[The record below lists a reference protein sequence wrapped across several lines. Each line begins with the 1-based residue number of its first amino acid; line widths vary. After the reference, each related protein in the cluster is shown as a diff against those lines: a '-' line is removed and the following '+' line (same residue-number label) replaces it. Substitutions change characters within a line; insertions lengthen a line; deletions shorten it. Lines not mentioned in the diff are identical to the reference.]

1 MNLTQKIARLEE
13 MQRAERRAYREQ
25 QNNPPSSESP
35 LPLSAGVS
43 SAERDL
49 IAAAR
54 EIVKRDRY
62 NREAAECCM
71 KQLMQDLDNGDRDYI
86 KFLLYAAEALDRM
99 SGGGDGYLKRLEYH
113 LEQAGLRPSQN
124 QEG

>member
-1 MNLTQKIARLEE
+1 MNLTQKIAKLEE
-13 MQRAERRAYREQ
+13 MQRAERRTYREQ
-25 QNNPPSSESP
+25 QNAPPSSERP

-62 NREAAECCM
+62 NREAAEGCM
-71 KQLMQDLDNGDRDYI
+71 KQALRDI
-86 KFLLYAAEALDRM
+86 TEKPAELVVLYLAEALDRM
-99 SGGGDGYLKRLEYH
+99 SGGGDGFIKQMSAALEAKNR
-113 LEQAGLRPSQN
+113 QDPK
-124 QEG
+124 EGE